1 MRVHKFPTLSP
12 VFLSIFIVAICMIG
26 VSAANVQAATF
37 TVMNTNDSGA
47 GSLRQAIADANTA
60 GGADTIDFDA
70 GVFATSQTITLTTG
84 ELVINGEVTINGP
97 GADKLTIS
105 GNNVSLVFLV
115 SSGAMVTISD
125 LTISHGSDSLAGGIG
140 NSGTLTINNSILSGN
155 RAGFEGGGRWPDND
169 TRVAM
174 RQSGDRPGQELRF
187 VRYRPT
193 RCRL

>member
-1 MRVHKFPTLSP
+1 MRVHKSPTLSP
-12 VFLSIFIVAICMIG
+12 VFLSIFIFAICLIG
-26 VSAANVQAATF
+26 ASAANVQAATF
-37 TVMNTNDSGA
+37 TVMNTNDSGD
-47 GSLRQAIADANTA
+47 GSLRQAIADANAA

-97 GADKLTIS
+97 GADRLTIS

-155 RAGFEGGGRWPDND
+155 RGSFEGGGRWPDND